1 MQGKFCSFCGRD
13 MSQVER
19 LIAGP
24 NNVYICNECVDL
36 FHDLLKSDRK
46 VRIKDEI
53 KEIPT
58 PAEIKAEL
66 DKYIIGQERA
76 KRILSVAVYNHYKR
90 VFPISVQTM

>member
-1 MQGKFCSFCGRD
+1 

-76 KRILSVAVYNHYKR
+76 KGSFLLQFTTITSVF
-90 VFPISVQTM
+90 FPISVQTM